1 MSTPRITVGLPA
13 YKGADLIGKCLDC
26 LQRQTFGDFEAII
39 SVDGGDAETAA
50 AGGPFLADPRFRMVV
65 HSERLDWVGNFNWL
79 LQQDTAARAPA
90 AIR

>member
-1 MSTPRITVGLPA
+1 MPTPRITVGLPA

-26 LQRQTFGDFEAII
+26 LRQQTFGDFEAII